1 MPTLAIRKL
10 IRFGES
16 GLVLTVPKGWAKY
29 HKLKPGDMVEVVTNG
44 ELIIRPEP
52 KEQGQEKLFDSLI
65 PDTPETE
72 SAENS

>member
-52 KEQGQEKLFDSLI
+52 KE
-65 PDTPETE
+65 
-72 SAENS
+72 